1 MACFVIEITGGY
13 PHNSLKGAVEALN
26 RLKIKLVRG
35 IGNAVSVG
43 KQLAGEQNSF
53 FIKIFLYVLTGLPG
67 KKRRNI

>member
-1 MACFVIEITGGY
+1 MIEIIGGY
-13 PHNSLKGAVEALN
+13 PHNSLKGAVETLY

-43 KQLAGEQNSF
+43 KQLAGERNSF
-53 FIKIFLYVLTGLPG
+53 FIKIFLYVPTGLFG